1 MHDLCTLA
9 VIKYLFVCRYLSWAL
24 DTNQE
29 ERDKVLYTEQN
40 AEGRTINHLRMNC
53 CFTKVSVDQI
63 GING

>member
-29 ERDKVLYTEQN
+29 ERDKVLYTEHN
-40 AEGRTINHLRMNC
+40 AESGML
-53 CFTKVSVDQI
+53 KAEL
-63 GING
+63 